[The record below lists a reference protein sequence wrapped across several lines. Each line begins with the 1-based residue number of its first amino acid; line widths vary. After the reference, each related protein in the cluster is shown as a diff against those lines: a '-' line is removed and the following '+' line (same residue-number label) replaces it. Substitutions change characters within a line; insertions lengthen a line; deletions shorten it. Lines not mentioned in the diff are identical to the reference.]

1 MPNLEKVVR
10 PLNALELQEA
20 QAQIEEAVWEFAE
33 QGKAPNTTRSYESAM
48 RLFREWC
55 LRHRTSALPAN
66 AGAVAGFLAMR
77 AKEGRKY
84 ATIQRD
90 LSAIVAAHVAAGHPS
105 PLDQEPR
112 LAQVIDGIRRAKGTR
127 QQGKDP
133 VLLEDLRK
141 MVAVWRRPTRACERN
156 RTLLVFLWWTA
167 MRRSEAAALCVG
179 DLERVAAGVRVTI
192 RRSKTD
198 QEGAGHVIG
207 LQSFA
212 DKTLCPV
219 ALLESWLQKQRLGG
233 KKDALLFGLTDRSIG
248 RIVKRSA
255 MLAGVDKNIG
265 AHSMRAGFVTQA
277 YRDGLR
283 EAEIRQVTRHK
294 SEDMTRRYIRPES
307 VFEHGAAAKIKV

>member
-1 MPNLEKVVR
+1 
-10 PLNALELQEA
+10 
-20 QAQIEEAVWEFAE
+20 
-33 QGKAPNTTRSYESAM
+33 
-48 RLFREWC
+48 
-55 LRHRTSALPAN
+55 
-66 AGAVAGFLAMR
+66 
-77 AKEGRKY
+77 
-84 ATIQRD
+84 
-90 LSAIVAAHVAAGHPS
+90 
-105 PLDQEPR
+105 
-112 LAQVIDGIRRAKGTR
+112 
-127 QQGKDP
+127 
-133 VLLEDLRK
+133 
-141 MVAVWRRPTRACERN
+141 
-156 RTLLVFLWWTA
+156 
-167 MRRSEAAALCVG
+167 
-179 DLERVAAGVRVTI
+179 LERVAAGVRVTI

-219 ALLESWLQKQRLGG
+219 ALLENWLQKQRLGG

-307 VFEHGAAAKIKV
+307 VFEHGAAAKIKGA